1 MNPSHHATASF
12 LSHQFHSLTFQDLS
26 NYKYDMMVNK
36 SLALLN
42 KFYSSKTKLFKMAVQ
57 AMVSFSHNIGKWREH
72 VFTHG
77 PMHCLQVLITT
88 DSCHVHREIARTMP
102 ILRRFSKAKL
112 NDDQVK
118 TMGAVLDRYTESVLR
133 LLPSAF

>member
-1 MNPSHHATASF
+1 
-12 LSHQFHSLTFQDLS
+12 
-26 NYKYDMMVNK
+26 MVNK

-57 AMVSFSHNIGKWREH
+57 AMV
-72 VFTHG
+72 
-77 PMHCLQVLITT
+77 LITT

-102 ILRRFSKAKL
+102 ILRRYSQAKL

-118 TMGAVLDRYTESVLR
+118 TMGSVLERYTE
-133 LLPSAF
+133 